1 VNMST
6 KSESNYA
13 TPNNVPDWVRAELFI
28 DVLKESVKGFAK
40 IKSFRVK
47 NGSAAGE
54 NYATI
59 MLRVFIDVEL
69 EDGSEKSVSYM
80 LKLPHQTEM
89 FQKMLERNNIFE
101 AERTVYK
108 TIIPEM
114 EQLYRDVGIEV
125 KFGAKSYDLKEA
137 KTEYVL
143 LEDLAP
149 QGFKNMN
156 RIQGLDQAHTESA
169 LRKISQWHAASAARV
184 ALKGSYPEQYI
195 IGFFREENLEMIKDM
210 NHSLST
216 TFLKS
221 CETYEDN
228 EEYIEHVRKAQPMIT
243 DMCFKMSEPD
253 TTGLNVLN
261 HGDFWT
267 NNMMFS
273 HDLDGKIEEIY
284 LVDFQMPKYG
294 SVAQDLYYF
303 LFSSTKFEDK
313 LTKFD
318 YYIKF
323 YHQNLVKNLKL
334 LKYTKPLPTLRE
346 MHISLFK
353 YGFWGKKA
361 MAHYLNSFICVFL
374 LTGYLTATGVMSAIL
389 VDPTENANFD
399 NFLSDSAEG
408 AAFKTLIYTNPR
420 YQKHMKIILPWLLNR
435 GVFDDL

>member
-1 VNMST
+1 MST
-6 KSESNYA
+6 ETSTSI
-13 TPNNVPDWVRAELFI
+13 VPEWVQPEIFVN
-28 DVLKESVKGFAK
+28 VLKESVKGFTK
-40 IKSFRVK
+40 INSFK
-47 NGSAAGE
+47 ANGGLAAGE
-54 NYATI
+54 NYATV
-59 MLRVFIDVEL
+59 MLRVNIQVEL

-101 AERTVYK
+101 AERTVYR

-114 EQLYRDVGIEV
+114 EQLYRDVGVEV
-125 KFGAKSYDLKEA
+125 KFGAKSYDLKDA

-156 RIQGLDQAHTESA
+156 RIEGLDQAHTESA
-169 LRKISQWHAASAARV
+169 LRKLSQWHAASAARV
-184 ALKGSYPEQYI
+184 AFKGPYPEQYI
-195 IGFFREENLEMIKDM
+195 LGFFREENLEMIENM

-221 CETYEDN
+221 CETYQGN
-228 EEYIEHVRKAQPMIT
+228 EEYIRHVRAAQPKIT
-243 DMCFKMSEPD
+243 DMCFEMSKPD

-267 NNMMFS
+267 NNMMFA
-273 HDLDGKIEEIY
+273 HDLAGRIKEIY

-303 LFSSTKFEDK
+303 LFSSTKYEDK
-313 LTKFD
+313 LNKFD

-323 YHQNLVKNLKL
+323 YHQNLVENLKL
-334 LKYTKPLPTLRE
+334 LKYPNPLPTLRE
-346 MHISLFK
+346 MHSLLLK
-353 YGFWGKKA
+353 YGFW
-361 MAHYLNSFICVFL
+361 
-374 LTGYLTATGVMSAIL
+374 GYLTATGVMSAIL
-389 VDPTENANFD
+389 VDPTENASFD

-408 AAFKTLIYTNPR
+408 VAFKTMIYSNPR